1 MRRGHSLKRFL
12 GSTLVLVLVALCAG
26 VEPQPAAADDVP
38 IIRMAW
44 GFDLHATIL
53 LVAASRGEAFRDGG
67 VYLKTVADKQEY
79 ELYSGDEKL
88 AIFQMIVTKGSSESA
103 VMLGQKQLD
112 CCVNSS
118 TGMMFALDSGTPM
131 KILCPI
137 HVDGIALVFPK
148 ETEWYGWESLKS
160 FIEKSE
166 NPVRLGYHSPVSAP
180 RVVLETAL
188 REAGLTVT
196 EDPNDAEA
204 DVLLVDLKGSRNLLT
219 AFTGQQVEGWVGPS
233 HYPETAEVQG
243 IGKIVLHL
251 KDFPPQGQWYDF
263 PCCVFAARED
273 SIEAHPEVYQAMT
286 TLLKHSAEW
295 CAANGKEAAAIA
307 AEVIG
312 IPAEAA
318 EAATIVYTTT
328 PTEKWREGI
337 KLYVKVMGDIGKLE
351 KNLKGKSYE
360 EIAPVFFDFRFIE
373 QAQ

>member
-1 MRRGHSLKRFL
+1 MSRGHSLKRFL

-188 REAGLTVT
+188 REAGITVT

-295 CAANGKEAAAIA
+295 CEANGKEAAAIA

-360 EIAPVFFDFRFIE
+360 DIAPVFFDFRFIE

>member
-1 MRRGHSLKRFL
+1 MVKGHWLQRFL
-12 GSTLVLVLVALCAG
+12 AGALLLVSLCAALG
-26 VEPQPAAADDVP
+26 AVPSAAGDVP

-44 GFDLHATIL
+44 DFDLHGTIL
-53 LVAASRGEAFRDGG
+53 LVATQRGEAFRDGG
-67 VYLKTVADKQEY
+67 VYFKTVVDRQEY

-118 TGMMFALDSGTPM
+118 TGMLFALDSGTPM
-131 KILCPI
+131 KVLCPI

-188 REAGLTVT
+188 RREGIAVT
-196 EDPNDAEA
+196 EDPHDADA

-219 AFTGQQVEGWVGPS
+219 AFTGQQVDGWVGPS

-273 SIEAHPEVYQAMT
+273 SVEAHPEVYQAMT
-286 TLLKHSAEW
+286 TLLKNSAEW
-295 CAANGKEAAAIA
+295 CEANGKEAAAIA

-312 IPAEAA
+312 IPVEAA
-318 EAATIVYTTT
+318 EAATIVYTTK

-337 KLYVKVMGDIGKLE
+337 KLYVEVMGSIGKLE

-360 EIAPVFFDFRFIE
+360 EIAPVFFAFRFIE

>member
-1 MRRGHSLKRFL
+1 MERRNGWKHFL
-12 GSTLVLVLVALCAG
+12 GVVLTLSLLWVGAG
-26 VEPQPAAADDVP
+26 MAGPATAGDVP
-38 IIRMAW
+38 VIRMAW
-44 GFDLHATIL
+44 GFDLHATAL
-53 LVAASRGEAFRDGG
+53 LVAASRGEAFKDGG
-67 VYLKTVADKQEY
+67 VYLKTVVDKQEY

-112 CCVNSS
+112 CCVNSI

-131 KILCPI
+131 KVLCPI
-137 HVDGIALVFPK
+137 HVDGIGLVFPK
-148 ETEWYGWESLKS
+148 GTEWYGWENLKQ
-160 FIEKSE
+160 FIEQSE

-188 REAGLTVT
+188 RQAGLSVT
-196 EDPNDAEA
+196 EDPNDADA
-204 DVLLVDLKGSRNLLT
+204 DVLLVDLKGTRNLLT
-219 AFTGQQVEGWVGPS
+219 AFNGQQVEGWVGPS

-273 SIEAHPEVYQAMT
+273 SIAAHPEVYQAMT

-295 CAANGKEAAAIA
+295 CSANKKETAAIA

-312 IPAEAA
+312 IPSEAA
-318 EAATIVYTTT
+318 EAATIVYTTE
-328 PTEKWREGI
+328 PSEKWREGV

-351 KNLKGKSYE
+351 NDLKGKSYE

-373 QAQ
+373 KAE